1 MAEELGDSMNAILS
15 EMLQGVFGV
24 EDFWAYYNTKADAE
38 GNINYD
44 NFNQMFTGALM
55 NCADKSGLIRAY
67 VGTLNTYIGMAT
79 QSERTEEQA
88 YKLYYK
94 IRGRVE
100 TLIAPVV
107 TKHLFKVFDADG
119 NGTMSKTEF
128 NTTMLMFSSPS
139 PDVAAKAL
147 FRVID
152 ANGNGSIES
161 IEISEFLVGLLTAVL
176 NLVEAVFEDVTD
188 ALQSP
193 FKKHMAMFFM
203 FLSGGNATIDIA
215 ASAAKCADEIAKLET
230 NPGEEA
236 SVATEVINQIIGQV
250 MTASTILQDPG
261 TSVLWDTFLAKFN
274 EKAAGSGK
282 IAKADA
288 VRLATDIYATPI
300 SGFMSSDVLSS
311 MYSEAAPDG
320 LKEQAAGMDLKDMW
334 DVTAATGRSFV
345 KGGGLKRLFEALFN
359 LIDANN
365 DNEISFDELTGL
377 SAAAGRCT
385 TCAMSG
391 IEQSSEEGKAATG
404 NMATRIMAI
413 FDSNSD
419 GQLDKND
426 IESVF
431 DKLIEFA
438 KALVSLLV
446 NAAKA
451 VFQAST
457 VHLSVVALQFK
468 AAMLGGAPDALTI
481 DEINGAMAAM
491 EESEE

>member
-1 MAEELGDSMNAILS
+1 
-15 EMLQGVFGV
+15 
-24 EDFWAYYNTKADAE
+24 
-38 GNINYD
+38 
-44 NFNQMFTGALM
+44 M
-55 NCADKSGLIRAY
+55 NCADQSGFLRAY
-67 VGTLNTYIGMAT
+67 VGTLNAYIGMAT

-88 YKLYYK
+88 DKLYNK
-94 IRGRVE
+94 IRGRVQ

-107 TKHLFKVFDADG
+107 TKHLFKVFDTDG

-128 NTTMLMFSSPS
+128 ETTMLMFSSPT
-139 PDVAAKAL
+139 PDVGAKAL

-152 ANGNGSIES
+152 SNGNGSIES
-161 IEISEFLVGLLTAVL
+161 IEIAEFLTGLITAVL
-176 NLVEAVFEDVTD
+176 NLVDAVFEDVTD

-193 FKKHMAMFFM
+193 FKKHIAMFFM
-203 FLSGGNATIDIA
+203 FLSGGSATIDIA
-215 ASAAKCADEIAKLET
+215 ASAAKCADEIAKSDT
-230 NPGEEA
+230 EEEK
-236 SVATEVINQIIGQV
+236 SMTTEVINQIMAQV
-250 MTASTILQDPG
+250 MTAGLVLQEQ
-261 TSVLWDTFLAKFN
+261 SVFWDTFLAKFN
-274 EKAAGSGK
+274 EKAAGTGK

-288 VRLATDIYATPI
+288 VRLATDIYAAPI

-311 MYSEAAPDG
+311 AFSELAPIV
-320 LKEQAAGMDLKDMW
+320 QAQTEGMDLKDMW
-334 DVTAATGRSFV
+334 DVTSATGRSFV

-377 SAAAGRCT
+377 SAAAARCT

-391 IEQSSEEGKAATG
+391 IEQSSEEGKAATV
-404 NMATRIMAI
+404 NMATRIMTI

-438 KALVSLLV
+438 KALVALVV

-451 VFQAST
+451 VFQASM
-457 VHLSVVALQFK
+457 VPLSVVALQFK
-468 AAMLGGAPDALTI
+468 AAMLGGAPDALTM
-481 DEINGAMAAM
+481 DDINGVMAAM
-491 EESEE
+491 GGSDEDE